1 MEVHHHPELPHG
13 KKKHF
18 KEYVL
23 EFLMIFLAVTMG
35 FIAENIR
42 EHISDHSKE
51 KEYITG
57 MIKDLAIDTTNLK
70 TIVNYNKKQKRGFDS
85 LRAIPKEK
93 LADIKVQDSLYL
105 YTHKYLF
112 EFHPF
117 KNDDVT
123 LIQLRNAGGY
133 RLIRN
138 QNVLDS
144 IAGYESRINIS
155 AIQLNYLYGSLTK
168 SIDAASI
175 IFDLNEYNKFK
186 SNPLTTPV
194 LITADKEKINAFY
207 NQSWLMS
214 IAVKNYGELLED
226 QLEYTS
232 HIIKYIKAQYNIE

>member
-13 KKKHF
+13 KKKRF

-35 FIAENIR
+35 FIAENVR

-57 MIKDLAIDTTNLK
+57 MIKDLAIDTANLK
-70 TIVNYNKKQKRGFDS
+70 TIINYNKKQEKGIDS
-85 LRAIPKEK
+85 LRIIPKEK
-93 LADIKVQDSLYL
+93 LTDIKVQDSLYS
-105 YTHKYLF
+105 YARNYLF
-112 EFHPF
+112 GFNPF

-138 QNVLDS
+138 KKVLDS
-144 IAGYESRINIS
+144 IAGYESKINIS
-155 AIQLNYLYGSLTK
+155 DIQLNYLYASLTK
-168 SIDAASI
+168 SIDAASA
-175 IFDLNEYNKFK
+175 IFDLNGYEKFK

-194 LITADKEKINAFY
+194 LITTDKEKINTFY

-214 IAVKNYGELLED
+214 IAVRNYGHMLED
-226 QLEYTS
+226 QLKYAT
-232 HIIKYIKAQYNIE
+232 HTIKYIKAQYDIE